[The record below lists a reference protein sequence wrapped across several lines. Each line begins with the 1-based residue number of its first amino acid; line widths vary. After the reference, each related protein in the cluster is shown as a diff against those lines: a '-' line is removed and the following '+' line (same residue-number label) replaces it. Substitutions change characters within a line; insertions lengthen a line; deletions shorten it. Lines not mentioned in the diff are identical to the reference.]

1 MQIRISASAF
11 ALANAPVESLTQT
24 DVAIALAEM
33 RADPRVSHASYRG
46 PALGLPQRP
55 VIRHP
60 VEIKAVD
67 TAEGTL
73 DGVYSIGRIL
83 NALAETEAE
92 HRSRIAAKRTECG
105 LAAERAREAASEAEA
120 VKAENLSRLVEAG
133 IRPESLA
140 RYVNCVARGVFIDP
154 DDRSHDDYA
163 WYCLNIVRGGD
174 RPMELRRYLAN
185 FS

>member
-11 ALANAPVESLTQT
+11 ALANAPVESLTQS

-55 VIRHP
+55 VIRHAI
-60 VEIKAVD
+60 EIKAVD

-73 DGVYSIGRIL
+73 DGVYSLGRIL

-92 HRSRIAAKRTECG
+92 HRSRIAAKRAECG
-105 LAAERAREAASEAEA
+105 LAAERAREAEAEA
-120 VKAENLSRLVEAG
+120 VKIENLARLVEAG

-154 DDRSHDDYA
+154 DDRSQDDYA